1 MRTLPRQRRPPS
13 GRGGG
18 RCSCGAG
25 RPRRT
30 DIVHVVSCS
39 SKRNSPNA
47 SDENFAP
54 TRSRGFTTHSAPR
67 HRRLSERFPVVRRLR
82 RFRHVRSRAQIRD
95 PAGARGPGARSH
107 HQLARAS
114 DLPDHLLLLQR
125 LEAWSRSVR
134 PARVREHLL
143 AHHGAFDTFPT
154 EPRSNRGAVPARR
167 VADSR
172 IRRDRGKRV
181 SETPSSSC
189 ASFVPVRFLAFPKSA
204 VERRAR

>member
-1 MRTLPRQRRPPS
+1 MRLASFAHSRR
-13 GRGGG
+13 GK
-18 RCSCGAG
+18 
-25 RPRRT
+25 RT
-30 DIVHVVSCS
+30 SASAIT
-39 SKRNSPNA
+39 RN
-47 SDENFAP
+47 ENFAP
-54 TRSRGFTTHSAPR
+54 TRSRVFTTHSAPR
-67 HRRLSERFPVVRRLR
+67 PRRLSERFPAVRRLR
-82 RFRHVRSRAQIRD
+82 RFRHVRPRAQVRD

-143 AHHGAFDTFPT
+143 AHHGAFDTSPT
-154 EPRSNRGAVPARR
+154 EPRSNRGAVRTRR

-181 SETPSSSC
+181 SETC
-189 ASFVPVRFLAFPKSA
+189 EASPRIARVRFSA
-204 VERRAR
+204 KNAISPRRARELT